1 MPWIVLGLLVVL
13 SGAAGGLW
21 WFRSAEQAAD
31 AGPLNVLLITL
42 DTTRADH
49 LGCYGHPG
57 GATPNV
63 DRLAAGGVRFA
74 QCMSAAPST
83 LPSHA
88 TILTGLY
95 PHVHGVR
102 DNVGFRLGEA
112 YRTLAEAL
120 QDAGYRTAAFVA
132 AIVVGRDTG
141 LDQGFE
147 TYDDT
152 GNRHERRGDEVCD
165 RAIEWLEAH
174 ASEKF
179 FLWAH
184 FFDPHAPYE
193 PPHPYRGRFADPYT
207 GEIAFADAQVG
218 RLVDA
223 LKRLGLER
231 STLVVVT
238 ADHGEGL
245 GEHGEQTHLYF
256 VYDTTMSVP
265 LVMHCPGRLP
275 AGVVVAPQTR
285 TIDIMPTI
293 LALLRASPE
302 PAVQGVDLLPRVQQP
317 SRSTDLPAYGES
329 LGAQFVFGTSALRC
343 LRVDGWKYIHAPK
356 LELFHVRK
364 DPGEVRNLAKTEPDR
379 VGAMREQ
386 LRSIIAQSPPP
397 AVDAMLRPDRATL
410 DKLQSLGYVA
420 SGSDVSLPG
429 QTELDRFDPVG
440 EDPKDHLEAITLMGQ
455 ATLSLQ
461 TGRLTEAEA
470 LYRRLVEI
478 FPESVDLALRLARSI
493 LLQTRL
499 EEAIAIYR
507 TLLERHPDSSDV
519 QYGLGKL
526 LDQIG
531 RLEEAAGHFAEA
543 VRLDPAYPNG
553 YYDLGVVLRKLG
565 RAEESLECFRQA
577 VRARPT
583 HVDARLNLGAAL
595 VARGDVDAGIE
606 QYREALKAAPDDFGV
621 YYNLGNALLRKGDR
635 AGAAAAYRE
644 ALRLRPDFTPARQA
658 LAGLE

>member
-1 MPWIVLGLLVVL
+1 MIL
-13 SGAAGGLW
+13 AGGFW
-21 WFRSAEQAAD
+21 WLGSAGKD
-31 AGPLNVLLITL
+31 AEPGPLNVVLVTL

-63 DRLAAGGVRFA
+63 DRLAGGGVRFA

-102 DNVGFRLGEA
+102 DNVGFRLSEA
-112 YRTLAEAL
+112 NRTLAEVL
-120 QDAGYRTAAFVA
+120 QEAGYRTAAFVA

-152 GNRHERRGDEVCD
+152 GKRHQRRGDEVCD
-165 RAIEWLEAH
+165 GAIRWLEAH
-174 ASEKF
+174 ATEKF

-193 PPHPYRGRFADPYT
+193 PPDPYRGRFSDPYT
-207 GEIAFADAQVG
+207 GEVAFADVQVG
-218 RLVDA
+218 RLVEA
-223 LKRLGLER
+223 LKRLGLDR
-231 STLVVVT
+231 NTLVVVT

-245 GEHGEQTHLYF
+245 GEHGEETHLYF
-256 VYDTTMSVP
+256 VYDTTMRVP
-265 LVMHCPGRLP
+265 LVMCCPGRLP
-275 AGVVVAPQTR
+275 AGAVVASQTR
-285 TIDIMPTI
+285 TVDIMPTI
-293 LALLRASPE
+293 LAILRASPE
-302 PAVQGVDLLPRVQQP
+302 PGVQGADLLSRVQQP
-317 SRSTDLPAYGES
+317 SGATDLPACGES
-329 LGAQFVFGTSALRC
+329 LGAHLVFGTAPLRC
-343 LRVDGWKYIHAPK
+343 LRLDGWKYIHAPQP
-356 LELFHVRK
+356 ELFHVRE
-364 DPGEVRNLAKTEPDR
+364 DPREERNLAATQPDR

-386 LRSIIAQSPPP
+386 LRSIIAESPPP
-397 AVDAMLRPDRATL
+397 VGADAMSRPDQATL
-410 DKLQSLGYVA
+410 DQLQSLGYVA
-420 SGSDVSLPG
+420 SGTNVSLPG
-429 QTELDRFDPVG
+429 RTELDRFEPVG
-440 EDPKDHLEAITLMGQ
+440 DDPKDHLDALALISR

-461 TGRLTEAEA
+461 TGRFAEAEE
-470 LYRRLVEI
+470 LHRRLAEI
-478 FPESVDLALRLARSI
+478 FPESVDLALRLARS
-493 LLQTRL
+493 LFLQNRL
-499 EEAIAIYR
+499 EEAIAIHR
-507 TLLERHPDSSDV
+507 TMLERHADSSDV

-526 LDQIG
+526 LDRVG
-531 RLEEAAGHFAEA
+531 RTEEAAGHFAEA
-543 VRLDPAYPNG
+543 VRLDSAYPNG
-553 YYDLGVVLRKLG
+553 YYDLGVALRKLG

-595 VARGDVDAGIE
+595 VARGDVDAGID
-606 QYREALKAAPDDFGV
+606 QYREALKVAPDDFGV
-621 YYNLGNALLRKGDR
+621 HYNLGNALLRKGDR

-658 LAGLE
+658 LADLE